1 MSLHITNLQMEDIKI
16 PIVRGSIDDVG
27 DEGVR
32 PGIREKGSAESSFF
46 FSGK

>member
-1 MSLHITNLQMEDIKI
+1 MLIHGVSFHVTNLQMEDIKI

-32 PGIREKGSAESSFF
+32 QRMRGKGSA
-46 FSGK
+46 